1 MVRGKSSI
9 AKKTSNKTSRQKS
22 LQKQWW
28 RLALKVLGLLIW
40 VAAAVIVAQL
50 VIGYLM
56 LWTLG
61 RETFLQPVPTAL
73 YSALSYIIA
82 LIWVLFATPRIITK
96 LKITNRRRAGE
107 HYDKTTSDVMSRND
121 LGLSGVPTWTDIG
134 LAPVGFIVAT
144 LLAAGLVAIFNIFP
158 WFDAEQTQEVGFS
171 IYVTGF
177 DRIVAFVILV
187 LVAPIAEELIF
198 RGWLYGKLRPMLSE
212 RMSNAASIAISIF
225 LVSLLFGI
233 IHLQWNVG
241 VNVFAMSVVLCGLR
255 EVTGTIYAGIL
266 MHMVKNGV
274 AFYLLYVLGI
284 G

>member
-1 MVRGKSSI
+1 MIKDKSSI

-22 LQKQWW
+22 LQKQWR

-50 VIGYLM
+50 VVGYLM

-82 LIWVLFATPRIITK
+82 LIWILFATPRIITK
-96 LKITNRRRAGE
+96 LKITNRRRTEG
-107 HYDKTTSDVMSRND
+107 HYDKTASDVMSRND
-121 LGLSGVPTWTDIG
+121 LGLSGMPTWTDIG

-158 WFDAEQTQEVGFS
+158 WFDAEQAQEVGFS

-177 DRIVAFVILV
+177 DRIIAFVILV

-255 EVTGTIYAGIL
+255 EATGTIYAGIL